1 MTKTKPTRNVQLPK
15 EQTRKHLS
23 RIEREAKQNR
33 IVLLVIGG
41 VIAVILVIVGYGVL
55 RQTVL
60 LQNEP
65 VALVQSEPI
74 LTRDFQNRVRLIRSQ
89 LIQQINIALQNG
101 DQNTASSYQSE
112 LANAS
117 SLGNQVLTQMTDEL
131 LLRQGAASFGVTV
144 SPEEVQTRIEEDF
157 GYFKNPPT
165 PAPTRTPRPTP
176 TVTEPITQTPT
187 PTATPLPTA
196 TPFTKEAFDKLYAD
210 QLTQWSSLGFS
221 EQDFRNWIEMQI
233 YTDKVNQAIAATVP
247 TTTLQVKFRYV
258 RVGLG
263 DVPTVTQSL
272 KTDGFAKLYD
282 AIYSNT
288 YPITTVV
295 ASSFSWLPMD
305 EISRTTEFGPQIAQA
320 VFNEPIGQVTEP
332 ITNTDGTA
340 LYIAEIQARE
350 VQPISPSFLQ
360 QRQQDAQQAW
370 LQQRHGEV
378 TYLTW
383 DDRVPTKP

>member
-1 MTKTKPTRNVQLPK
+1 MAKTKPTRNVQLPK

-23 RIEREAKQNR
+23 RVEREEKQSR
-33 IVLLVIGG
+33 IVLLAIGG
-41 VIAVILVIVGYGVL
+41 VIALILVVVGYGVL

-65 VALVQSEPI
+65 VALVKGEPI
-74 LTRDFQNRVRLIRSQ
+74 LTRDFQNRVRLTRSQ
-89 LIQQINIALQNG
+89 LKQQIAIAQQNG
-101 DQNTASSYQSE
+101 DSNTASSYQSE
-112 LANAS
+112 LDNAS
-117 SLGNQVLTQMTDEL
+117 GLGNQVLTQMTDEV
-131 LLRQGAASFGVTV
+131 LLRQGAADFGITV
-144 SPEEVQTRIEEDF
+144 APDEVQTRIEEGF
-157 GYFKNPPT
+157 GYYRNPPT
-165 PAPTRTPRPTP
+165 PAPTSTPRSTP

-187 PTATPLPTA
+187 PTATPQPTA
-196 TPFTKEAFDKLYAD
+196 TPFTKQAFDKLYAD
-210 QLTQWSSLGFS
+210 QLPQWAALGFT

-233 YTDKVNQAIAATVP
+233 YTDKVNKAIDATVP
-247 TTTLQVKFRYV
+247 TTTLQVKFRYL
-258 RVGLG
+258 RISPG

-282 AIYSNT
+282 TIYSNT

-320 VFNEPIGQVTEP
+320 VFNVPIGQVTDP

-340 LYIAEIQARE
+340 VYIAEIQGRE
-350 VQPISPSFLQ
+350 VQPISVSFLQ
-360 QRQQDAQQAW
+360 QRQQVAQQAW
-370 LQQRHGEV
+370 LQQRRNEV

-383 DDRVPTKP
+383 EDRVPTKP